1 MKKLIIILI
10 LIYFIIIAIMQNV
23 YAKNDTYTL
32 EMQIINNK
40 NEDVNLYIL
49 LPKQYIL
56 YAMEY
61 DNYILVKNYNG
72 PNILMEED
80 IPSIKVNK
88 KNVQSE
94 VYEEKG
100 IEYVQILLEK
110 NENNIYEFDI
120 LTNYKSM
127 DIKYRIKNEDKDFI
141 MHIDGFKVENDK
153 CEIIYDYEN
162 ETVKQPNKIVMTTA
176 TKFLIFLLII
186 IITLGIISYFKQRR

>member
-80 IPSIKVNK
+80 IPSIKINK

-153 CEIIYDYEN
+153 CKIIYDYEN